1 MSLLHKLLQTNT
13 AALNQWLGTGIPGNG
28 KRTVCFKP
36 LFGLFNQNKYI
47 PLQWCPLTVEF
58 ELVTDALEPIAS
70 VAASTVFTAA

>member
-1 MSLLHKLLQTNT
+1 MSPLHKLLQTDT
-13 AALNQWLGTGIPGNG
+13 AALNQWLRDWYSRQREENRLLQASIWS
-28 KRTVCFKP
+28 
-36 LFGLFNQNKYI
+36 FNQNKYI